1 MQSAGWPGRAF
12 KALFQV
18 PRGPLSPLGPALGI
32 LDSSRLLPW
41 LPGHW
46 SVQAWS
52 YVQTWS
58 RASVVM
64 APLRCQMVSCTELAQ
79 LSRSWPSR
87 GSGLVCICRHKN
99 LFVFLGMDWGLY
111 LQDVPKLE
119 AGRTRGFWGMG
130 EDITATHSRQAR
142 LPSVSCLNT
151 QNSCV
156 PSRSGGSDIA
166 V

>member
-1 MQSAGWPGRAF
+1 
-12 KALFQV
+12 
-18 PRGPLSPLGPALGI
+18 
-32 LDSSRLLPW
+32 
-41 LPGHW
+41 
-46 SVQAWS
+46 
-52 YVQTWS
+52 
-58 RASVVM
+58 
-64 APLRCQMVSCTELAQ
+64 MVSCTELAQ

-119 AGRTRGFWGMG
+119 AGRTRGFCGMG

-151 QNSCV
+151 QNSCF
-156 PSRSGGSDIA
+156 PPRSGGSDIA